1 MLTAKLKLLDAP
13 HLIKIAV
20 KIPRNVGDATVG
32 SRLNRVHKRL
42 SGVVRSLNELK
53 RGNVG

>member
-13 HLIKIAV
+13 HLIKIGV